1 MRQNQEVI
9 LLQHI
14 RQRNLDE
21 WIFSGRLLLLDRLHL
36 PHDHELYEISLSSF
50 HLTVIAF
57 FFFPGN
63 ISNRRTYPFRNA
75 VIVLMVLITI
85 WSMVCWLESNGFLI
99 GVQFVRQNTRSFVS
113 MVSVDDLVDEDS
125 AEPED
130 FIVSAGDLDDED
142 AEIVEDDGELPGW
155 HVHANNLLELRTQY
169 RRHETDTGS
178 PEFQVAGMTERIT
191 YLTKHLKLHPKDFS
205 TRRGLVAL
213 VNKRRRLLNYL
224 FSENQDKYT
233 EIVSSLGIR
242 HKAPGNV
249 ETKEDK
255 YGRFPKQK
263 DNKRN
268 QKSKFK

>member
-1 MRQNQEVI
+1 
-9 LLQHI
+9 
-14 RQRNLDE
+14 
-21 WIFSGRLLLLDRLHL
+21 
-36 PHDHELYEISLSSF
+36 
-50 HLTVIAF
+50 
-57 FFFPGN
+57 
-63 ISNRRTYPFRNA
+63 
-75 VIVLMVLITI
+75 MVYLFG
-85 WSMVCWLESNGFLI
+85 M
-99 GVQFVRQNTRSFVS
+99 QFVRQNTRSFVS

-155 HVHANNLLELRTQY
+155 HVHQNNLLETRTQY

-191 YLTKHLKLHPKDFS
+191 YLTKHLKMHPKDFS

-224 FSENQDKYT
+224 HSENAEKYQ
-233 EIVSSLGIR
+233 EIVAALGIR

-249 ETKEDK
+249 ATKEEK
-255 YGRFPKQK
+255 YGRFPNQK

-268 QKSKFK
+268 QKSKGK